1 MNLRH
6 LSLLALMALLM
17 GLATVSCSRQGELL
31 DTVPAD
37 VSAVATVD
45 FKKLC
50 EASGITF
57 TSEGI
62 KADDKINGGVRG
74 DLREMLDR
82 MARLDSEGV
91 ADFSRVA
98 VAVAGDGAQYVT
110 FAISDYGKLKEQA
123 GEWLEWQ
130 PDADGYHVADVG
142 DGCTFLCSSSQA
154 WLVNDVRG
162 SATKA
167 LEGLLKRAG
176 EMPVTK
182 LDGVMQALSRENIAN
197 IAVASGFITFATDKK
212 SDTEIPAQDK
222 EWNVASLN
230 TGADNSLVAEWETMQ
245 STGRTVKVKGMQN
258 INPALLAYVPEDYS
272 VTFAAGLTPEF
283 NWKPLEQLALA
294 VGGFQAGAF
303 MAVVNPFLESIN
315 GSVLIAAKPLSE
327 YALAEGDPSDW
338 DFIVMAHMP
347 QDKINSLMTMIATM
361 MSTAGIAPSVNED
374 GMMVVPQYGKN
385 LYIGNVDGYLGISTK
400 EFDNSRNNSLAP
412 TFVNKDMAFATAF
425 PMDGGVT
432 IDASVSMTS
441 GKGQAKFKVNG
452 TDSPTLMYLLS
463 ILLSKS

>member
-6 LSLLALMALLM
+6 LSLLFLMTLLV
-17 GLATVSCSRQGELL
+17 GIATTSCSRQGELL

-45 FKKLC
+45 LKKLC

-57 TSEGI
+57 SADGI
-62 KADDKINGGVRG
+62 KADGKINSGLRG

-91 ADFSRVA
+91 ADFSHVA
-98 VAVAGDGAQYVT
+98 VAVDGDGAQYVT
-110 FAISDYGKLKEQA
+110 FSISDYDKLKEQS
-123 GEWLEWQ
+123 GQWIEWQ
-130 PDADGYHVADVG
+130 ADADGYHVADMG
-142 DGCTFLCSSSQA
+142 DGCTLLCSSSQA

-167 LEGLLKRAG
+167 LEGLLKRADN
-176 EMPVTK
+176 MPVSK
-182 LDGVMQALSRENIAN
+182 LDGIMQALGRDNIAN
-197 IAVASGFITFATDKK
+197 IAVASGFISFATDKK

-245 STGRTVKVKGMQN
+245 STGRTVKVKGLQN
-258 INPALLAYVPEDYS
+258 INPALLAYVPEDYNL
-272 VTFAAGLTPEF
+272 TFAVGLTPEF
-283 NWKPLEQLALA
+283 NWKPVEQLALA

-315 GSVLIAAKPLSE
+315 GSVLIAAKPLTTE
-327 YALAEGDPSDW
+327 AIADGDPSDW
-338 DFIVMAHMP
+338 DFIVLAHMP
-347 QDKINSLMTMIATM
+347 QDKINRLMTMIASM
-361 MSTAGIAPSVNED
+361 MSTAGIAPSVNEQ

-412 TFVNKDMAFATAF
+412 TFVNKELAFSTVF
-425 PMDGGVT
+425 PMGDDGVSL
-432 IDASVSMTS
+432 DASVSMAGS
-441 GKGQAKFKVNG
+441 KGQAKMKIKG
-452 TDSPTLMYLLS
+452 TEVSTLMYLLS
-463 ILLSKS
+463 MVL

>member
-6 LSLLALMALLM
+6 LSLSGLIALVM
-17 GLATVSCSRQGELL
+17 GLASVSCSRQGELL

-50 EASGITF
+50 ESSGITF

-62 KADDKINGGVRG
+62 KADDEINSGLRG

-98 VAVAGDGAQYVT
+98 VAVDSDGAKYVT
-110 FAISDYGKLKEQA
+110 FAISDYGKLKEQM
-123 GEWLEWQ
+123 GDWIEWQ
-130 PDADGYHVADVG
+130 PDADGYHVAGLG
-142 DGCTFLCSSSQA
+142 DGCVLLCTSSQA
-154 WLVNDVRG
+154 WVLDDVRG

-182 LDGVMQALSRENIAN
+182 LDGVMQALGRDNIAN
-197 IAVASGFITFATDKK
+197 IAVASGFVSFATDKK
-212 SDTEIPAQDK
+212 PDTEIPAQDK

-258 INPALLAYVPEDYS
+258 INPALLAYVPEDYPI
-272 VTFAAGLTPEF
+272 TFAAGITPEF
-283 NWKPLEQLALA
+283 NWKPLEQLALT

-338 DFIVMAHMP
+338 DFIVLAHMP
-347 QDKINSLMTMIATM
+347 QDKINRLMTMIATM
-361 MSTAGIAPSVNED
+361 MSTAGVTPSVNKD

-412 TFVNKDMAFATAF
+412 TFVNKNLAFAAAF
-425 PMDGGVT
+425 PMGGDDGIT
-432 IDASVSMTS
+432 IDTSVSMAS
-441 GKGQAKFKVNG
+441 GKGQAKLKVNG
-452 TDSPTLMYLLS
+452 TDSSTLVYLLS
-463 ILLSKS
+463 MLL